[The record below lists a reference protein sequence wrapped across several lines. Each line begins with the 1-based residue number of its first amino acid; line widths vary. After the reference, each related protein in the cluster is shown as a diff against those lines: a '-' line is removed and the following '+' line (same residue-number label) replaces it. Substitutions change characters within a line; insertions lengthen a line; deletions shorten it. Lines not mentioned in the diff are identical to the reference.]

1 MVEREQANMAER
13 LLLSA
18 TVVSEWAVAPRSPS
32 SVANGELKS
41 RFLHGLQQRE
51 RDLIVGEGSY
61 REFLNTAVVSH
72 QGDRAEHLYLLIKGS
87 ARYFFITPKG
97 QQVYLLWLKAG
108 DVFGLASLLCEP
120 APFLVSTEILKH
132 SQVLAW
138 RRGTIRSLAE
148 RYPKLLTNCLSIA
161 NEYLTWYLAT
171 HLSLISHTAP
181 QRLAHVLIS
190 LATGIGQ
197 KCGSGVLL
205 DTTNE
210 QLANTANITLFT
222 ASRLLSQWRR
232 SGAIAKTRGKIV
244 LLHPE
249 LLFASGR
256 SARLPRANAV
266 QKT

>member
-1 MVEREQANMAER
+1 MVRREQANMAER
-13 LLLSA
+13 LPFPA
-18 TVVSEWAVAPRSPS
+18 AVVPEWGVAPRSPD
-32 SVANGELKS
+32 SVANEDLKP

-51 RDLIVGEGSY
+51 RDVILGEGSY
-61 REFLNTAVVSH
+61 REFLSTAVVSQ
-72 QGDRAEHLYLLIKGS
+72 QGDRADYFYLLIKGS
-87 ARYFFITPKG
+87 ARYFFITPQG
-97 QQVYLLWLKAG
+97 QQVYLLWLTAG
-108 DVFGLASLLCEP
+108 DIFGLASLLSEP
-120 APFLVSTEILKH
+120 APFLVSTEVLKH

-138 RRGTIRSLAE
+138 RRVAIRSLAE
-148 RYPKLLTNCLSIA
+148 RYPKLLENCLSIA

-171 HLSLISHTAP
+171 HLSLISHSAH
-181 QRLAHVLIS
+181 QRLAYVLTS

-205 DTTNE
+205 DITNE

-232 SGAIAKTRGKIV
+232 SGAIAKTRGKIL

-249 LLFASGR
+249 QLFARGR
-256 SARLPRANAV
+256 STRFPRANAV